1 MHKQFIVAQYK
12 QNLNCKTSHT
22 HILHLISYFYW
33 EGMFITQSSSRSTLA
48 EILSCVLLLFL
59 MAQIS
64 IPLQPVPITLQ
75 TLGVM
80 LIGLKFNRRTA
91 FYSVL
96 TYLSLGAAGLP
107 VLANFSGG
115 YHALLGPTGGYLI
128 GFLAAVMVMSK
139 VNELLNSKYKSFVC
153 NSLSCLAG
161 TVVIFICGVSWLA
174 VYLGLEQAI
183 MVGVLPFIL
192 PGLIKI
198 FLLVAALQ
206 YLKK

>member
-1 MHKQFIVAQYK
+1 
-12 QNLNCKTSHT
+12 
-22 HILHLISYFYW
+22 
-33 EGMFITQSSSRSTLA
+33 
-48 EILSCVLLLFL
+48 

-64 IPLQPVPITLQ
+64 IPLQSVPITLQ

-80 LIGLKFNRRTA
+80 LIGLKFNRKTA

-96 TYLSLGAAGLP
+96 TYISLGAIGFP

-115 YHALLGPTGGYLI
+115 YHIFLGPTGGYLI
-128 GFLAAVMVMSK
+128 GCLAAVMVMGE
-139 VNELLNSKYKSFVC
+139 VNELLNSKYRSFVC

-161 TVVIFICGVSWLA
+161 TIIIFICGVSWLA
-174 VYLGLEQAI
+174 IYMGIKQAI
-183 MVGVLPFIL
+183 IVGVLPFIL
-192 PGLIKI
+192 PGLVKI

>member
-1 MHKQFIVAQYK
+1 
-12 QNLNCKTSHT
+12 
-22 HILHLISYFYW
+22 
-33 EGMFITQSSSRSTLA
+33 MFITQSSSRSTLA

-64 IPLQPVPITLQ
+64 VPLQLVPITLQ

-96 TYLSLGAAGLP
+96 TYLSLGAAGFP
-107 VLANFSGG
+107 VFANFSGG
-115 YHALLGPTGGYLI
+115 YHIFLGPTGGYLI
-128 GFLAAVMVMSK
+128 GCLAAVMVMSK

-153 NSLSCLAG
+153 NSLSYLAG

-174 VYLGLEQAI
+174 VYLGLGQAI

-192 PGLIKI
+192 PGLVKI
-198 FLLVAALQ
+198 FLLVVALQ

>member
-1 MHKQFIVAQYK
+1 
-12 QNLNCKTSHT
+12 
-22 HILHLISYFYW
+22 
-33 EGMFITQSSSRSTLA
+33 MFITQSSSKSTLV
-48 EILSCVLLLFL
+48 EILSWVLLLFL

-64 IPLQPVPITLQ
+64 VPLQPVPITLQ

-96 TYLSLGAAGLP
+96 TYLSLGAAGFP
-107 VLANFSGG
+107 VFANFSGG
-115 YHALLGPTGGYLI
+115 YHIFLGPTGGYLI
-128 GFLAAVMVMSK
+128 GCLAAVMVMNK

-161 TVVIFICGVSWLA
+161 TAVIFICGVSWLS
-174 VYLGLEQAI
+174 VYFGLERAI

-192 PGLIKI
+192 PGLVKI

>member
-1 MHKQFIVAQYK
+1 
-12 QNLNCKTSHT
+12 
-22 HILHLISYFYW
+22 
-33 EGMFITQSSSRSTLA
+33 MFITQSSSRSTLA
-48 EILSCVLLLFL
+48 EVLSCVLLLFL

-96 TYLSLGAAGLP
+96 TYLSLGAAGFP

-115 YHALLGPTGGYLI
+115 YHIFLGPTGGYLI
-128 GFLAAVMVMSK
+128 GCLAAVIVMGE
-139 VNELLNSKYKSFVC
+139 VNELLSLKFELLAC
-153 NSLSCLAG
+153 NSFSCVVG
-161 TVVIFICGVSWLA
+161 TAMIFICGVSWLA
-174 VYLGLEQAI
+174 VYLGLRQAI
-183 MVGVLPFIL
+183 MVGILPFIL
-192 PGLIKI
+192 PGLVKI

>member
-1 MHKQFIVAQYK
+1 
-12 QNLNCKTSHT
+12 
-22 HILHLISYFYW
+22 
-33 EGMFITQSSSRSTLA
+33 MFITQSSSRSTLV

-64 IPLQPVPITLQ
+64 VPLQPVPITLR

-96 TYLSLGAAGLP
+96 TYLSLGAAGFP
-107 VLANFSGG
+107 VFANFSSGC
-115 YHALLGPTGGYLI
+115 HIFLGPTGGYLI
-128 GFLAAVMVMSK
+128 GCLAAVMVMNK

-161 TVVIFICGVSWLA
+161 TAVIFICGVSWLS
-174 VYLGLEQAI
+174 VYFGLERAI

-192 PGLIKI
+192 PGLVKI

>member
-1 MHKQFIVAQYK
+1 
-12 QNLNCKTSHT
+12 
-22 HILHLISYFYW
+22 
-33 EGMFITQSSSRSTLA
+33 MFITQSSSRSTLA

-80 LIGLKFNRRTA
+80 LIGLKFNHRTA

-96 TYLSLGAAGLP
+96 TYLSLGAIGFP

-115 YHALLGPTGGYLI
+115 YHIFLGPTGGYLI
-128 GFLAAVMVMSK
+128 GCLAAVIVMGE
-139 VNELLNSKYKSFVC
+139 VNELLSLKCELLARNSF
-153 NSLSCLAG
+153 SCLAG
-161 TVVIFICGVSWLA
+161 TVIIFICGVSWLA
-174 VYLGLEQAI
+174 VYLGLRQAI

-192 PGLIKI
+192 PGLVKI

>member
-1 MHKQFIVAQYK
+1 
-12 QNLNCKTSHT
+12 
-22 HILHLISYFYW
+22 
-33 EGMFITQSSSRSTLA
+33 
-48 EILSCVLLLFL
+48 

-107 VLANFSGG
+107 VFANFSGG
-115 YHALLGPTGGYLI
+115 YHIFLGPTGGYLI
-128 GFLAAVMVMSK
+128 GCLVAVVVMSR
-139 VNELLNSKYKSFVC
+139 KSFMC

-161 TVVIFICGVSWLA
+161 TVVIFICGISWLTIY
-174 VYLGLEQAI
+174 VGLKQAI

-192 PGLIKI
+192 PGLVKI

>member
-1 MHKQFIVAQYK
+1 
-12 QNLNCKTSHT
+12 
-22 HILHLISYFYW
+22 
-33 EGMFITQSSSRSTLA
+33 MFITQSSSRSTLA

-75 TLGVM
+75 TLGLM
-80 LIGLKFNRRTA
+80 LVGLKFNRRTA

-96 TYLSLGAAGLP
+96 TYLSLGAAGFP
-107 VLANFSGG
+107 VFANFSGG
-115 YHALLGPTGGYLI
+115 HHIFLGPTGGYLI
-128 GFLAAVMVMSK
+128 GCLVAVVVMSR
-139 VNELLNSKYKSFVC
+139 VNELLNSKYKSFMC

-161 TVVIFICGVSWLA
+161 TVVIFICGISWLA
-174 VYLGLEQAI
+174 IYVGLKQAI

-192 PGLIKI
+192 PGLVKI

>member
-1 MHKQFIVAQYK
+1 
-12 QNLNCKTSHT
+12 
-22 HILHLISYFYW
+22 
-33 EGMFITQSSSRSTLA
+33 
-48 EILSCVLLLFL
+48 
-59 MAQIS
+59 
-64 IPLQPVPITLQ
+64 
-75 TLGVM
+75 
-80 LIGLKFNRRTA
+80 
-91 FYSVL
+91 
-96 TYLSLGAAGLP
+96 AGLP

-128 GFLAAVMVMSK
+128 GCLAAVMVMSK

-174 VYLGLEQAI
+174 VYLGLGQAI

>member
-1 MHKQFIVAQYK
+1 
-12 QNLNCKTSHT
+12 
-22 HILHLISYFYW
+22 
-33 EGMFITQSSSRSTLA
+33 MFITQSSSRSTLA

-59 MAQIS
+59 TAQIS

-96 TYLSLGAAGLP
+96 TYMLLGAAGLP
-107 VLANFSGG
+107 VLASFSGG
-115 YHALLGPTGGYLI
+115 YHIFLGPIGGYLI
-128 GFLAAVMVMSK
+128 GFLAAVMVMSR
-139 VNELLNSKYKSFVC
+139 VNELLNSKCESLVR

-161 TVVIFICGVSWLA
+161 TVVIFVCGVSWLA
-174 VYLGLEQAI
+174 IYVGLEQAI

-192 PGLIKI
+192 PGLVKI

>member
-1 MHKQFIVAQYK
+1 
-12 QNLNCKTSHT
+12 
-22 HILHLISYFYW
+22 
-33 EGMFITQSSSRSTLA
+33 MFITQSSSRSTLA

-80 LIGLKFNRRTA
+80 LIGLKFNCRTA

-107 VLANFSGG
+107 VFANFSGG
-115 YHALLGPTGGYLI
+115 YHIFLGPTGGYLI
-128 GFLAAVMVMSK
+128 GCLAAVMVMSK

-161 TVVIFICGVSWLA
+161 TVIIFICGVSWLA
-174 VYLGLEQAI
+174 VYLGLRQAI

-192 PGLIKI
+192 PGLVKI

-206 YLKK
+206 YLKR

>member
-1 MHKQFIVAQYK
+1 
-12 QNLNCKTSHT
+12 
-22 HILHLISYFYW
+22 
-33 EGMFITQSSSRSTLA
+33 MFITQSSSRSTLA

-96 TYLSLGAAGLP
+96 TYLSLGAIGFT

-128 GFLAAVMVMSK
+128 GCLAAVMVMSK

-174 VYLGLEQAI
+174 VYLGLGQAI

-192 PGLIKI
+192 PGLVKI

>member
-1 MHKQFIVAQYK
+1 
-12 QNLNCKTSHT
+12 
-22 HILHLISYFYW
+22 
-33 EGMFITQSSSRSTLA
+33 MFTTQSSSRSTLT

-96 TYLSLGAAGLP
+96 TYLSLGAIGFP

-115 YHALLGPTGGYLI
+115 YHIFLRPTGGYLI
-128 GFLAAVMVMSK
+128 GCLAAVIVMGE
-139 VNELLNSKYKSFVC
+139 VNELLSLKCELLARNSF
-153 NSLSCLAG
+153 SCIVG
-161 TVVIFICGVSWLA
+161 TAMIFICGTSWLA

-192 PGLIKI
+192 PGLVKI

>member
-1 MHKQFIVAQYK
+1 
-12 QNLNCKTSHT
+12 
-22 HILHLISYFYW
+22 
-33 EGMFITQSSSRSTLA
+33 MFITQSSSRSTLA

-64 IPLQPVPITLQ
+64 VPLQPVPITLQ

-96 TYLSLGAAGLP
+96 IYLSLGAAGFP
-107 VLANFSGG
+107 VFANFSSG
-115 YHALLGPTGGYLI
+115 YHIFLGPTGGYLI
-128 GFLAAVMVMSK
+128 GCLAAVMVMNK

-161 TVVIFICGVSWLA
+161 TAVIFICGVSWLS
-174 VYLGLEQAI
+174 VYFGLERAI

-192 PGLIKI
+192 PGLVKI

>member
-1 MHKQFIVAQYK
+1 
-12 QNLNCKTSHT
+12 
-22 HILHLISYFYW
+22 
-33 EGMFITQSSSRSTLA
+33 MFITQSSIRSTLA

-75 TLGVM
+75 TLGLM
-80 LIGLKFNRRTA
+80 LVGLKFNRRTA

-96 TYLSLGAAGLP
+96 IYLSLGAAGFP
-107 VLANFSGG
+107 VFANFSGG
-115 YHALLGPTGGYLI
+115 HIFLGPTGGYLI
-128 GFLAAVMVMSK
+128 GCLVAVVVMSR
-139 VNELLNSKYKSFVC
+139 VNELLNSKYKLFMC
-153 NSLSCLAG
+153 NSLSYLAG
-161 TVVIFICGVSWLA
+161 TVVIFICGISWLTIY
-174 VYLGLEQAI
+174 VGLKQVT

-192 PGLIKI
+192 PGLVKI